1 MTNSQKKKNIIV
13 SLLSAIL
20 IVIISKLNINWY
32 FKTIMFPFLVIT
44 LSSSILVA
52 KNKNLNKKAYL
63 LLIPIILIL
72 ICNIFLSLLNG
83 QLDSNNKIINVFILP
98 ILISIYLFMLID
110 KNYKLTLQN
119 IPLVFNLFPK
129 NLGSNLKYIKL
140 DNSNKKNEKI
150 INSIIGIFIGIILS
164 SVILALLSSADDYF
178 GKFLYNVKLFTSS
191 ILDIG
196 TITWIIIFFVI
207 LFSIGINILNFKK
220 IDNKK
225 NNKIEPNSTMITSM
239 LATINLV
246 FILFLI
252 SEISKLCGNFLK
264 IPSGYIYS
272 SYAREGFFQLLFVTI
287 INFSIILFLLYKT
300 DLINNN
306 KIIKGLTLS
315 LIIFSI
321 LLIFNSY
328 YRMFLYIEKFG
339 FTNLRLQVILF
350 LLMELLSLLVILKK
364 ILFKLKND
372 FVIFFIIIIT
382 TYIVNLYICNNWFIR
397 LFQ

>member
-1 MTNSQKKKNIIV
+1 
-13 SLLSAIL
+13 
-20 IVIISKLNINWY
+20 
-32 FKTIMFPFLVIT
+32 
-44 LSSSILVA
+44 
-52 KNKNLNKKAYL
+52 
-63 LLIPIILIL
+63 
-72 ICNIFLSLLNG
+72 
-83 QLDSNNKIINVFILP
+83 
-98 ILISIYLFMLID
+98 
-110 KNYKLTLQN
+110 
-119 IPLVFNLFPK
+119 
-129 NLGSNLKYIKL
+129 
-140 DNSNKKNEKI
+140 
-150 INSIIGIFIGIILS
+150 
-164 SVILALLSSADDYF
+164 
-178 GKFLYNVKLFTSS
+178 
-191 ILDIG
+191 
-196 TITWIIIFFVI
+196 
-207 LFSIGINILNFKK
+207 
-220 IDNKK
+220 
-225 NNKIEPNSTMITSM
+225 MITSM

>member
-140 DNSNKKNEKI
+140 DNSKKKNEKI

-178 GKFLYNVKLFTSS
+178 GKFLYNVKSFTSS

-207 LFSIGINILNFKK
+207 LFSIGINILNFKQT
-220 IDNKK
+220 DNKK

-300 DLINNN
+300 NLINNN

-382 TYIVNLYICNNWFIR
+382 TYIINLYICNNWFIG

>member
-44 LSSSILVA
+44 LSNSILVA

-140 DNSNKKNEKI
+140 DNSKKKNEKI

-178 GKFLYNVKLFTSS
+178 GKFLYNVKSFTSS
-191 ILDIG
+191 ILDIS

-207 LFSIGINILNFKK
+207 LFSIGINILNFKQT
-220 IDNKK
+220 DNKK

-239 LATINLV
+239 LTTINLV

>member
-44 LSSSILVA
+44 LSNSILVA

-140 DNSNKKNEKI
+140 DNSKKKNEKI

-178 GKFLYNVKLFTSS
+178 GKFLYNVKSFTSS

-207 LFSIGINILNFKK
+207 LFSIGINILNFKQT
-220 IDNKK
+220 DNKK

>member
-13 SLLSAIL
+13 SLLSALL

-44 LSSSILVA
+44 LSNSILVA

-110 KNYKLTLQN
+110 KNYKLSLQN

-140 DNSNKKNEKI
+140 DNSKKKNEKI

-178 GKFLYNVKLFTSS
+178 GKFLYNVKSFTSS
-191 ILDIG
+191 ILDIS

-207 LFSIGINILNFKK
+207 LFSIGINILNFKQT
-220 IDNKK
+220 DNKK

-264 IPSGYIYS
+264 IPNGYIYS

>member
-110 KNYKLTLQN
+110 KNYELTLQN

-140 DNSNKKNEKI
+140 DNSKKKNEKI
-150 INSIIGIFIGIILS
+150 INSIMGIFIGIILS

-178 GKFLYNVKLFTSS
+178 GKFLYNVKSFTSS
-191 ILDIG
+191 ILDIS

-207 LFSIGINILNFKK
+207 LFSIGINILNFKQT
-220 IDNKK
+220 DNKK

-264 IPSGYIYS
+264 IPNGYIYS

>member
-140 DNSNKKNEKI
+140 DNSKKKNEKI

-178 GKFLYNVKLFTSS
+178 GKFLYNVKSFSS
-191 ILDIG
+191 CILDIS

-207 LFSIGINILNFKK
+207 LFSIGINILNFKQT
-220 IDNKK
+220 DNKK

>member
-44 LSSSILVA
+44 LSNSILVA

-140 DNSNKKNEKI
+140 DNSKKKNEKI

-178 GKFLYNVKLFTSS
+178 GKFLYNVKSFTSS
-191 ILDIG
+191 ILDIS

-207 LFSIGINILNFKK
+207 LFSIGINILNFKQT
-220 IDNKK
+220 DNKK

-239 LATINLV
+239 LTTINLV

-339 FTNLRLQVILF
+339 FTNLRIQVILF

>member
-140 DNSNKKNEKI
+140 DNSKKKNEKI

-178 GKFLYNVKLFTSS
+178 GKFLYNVKSFTSS

-207 LFSIGINILNFKK
+207 LFSIGINILNFKQT
-220 IDNKK
+220 DNKK

-252 SEISKLCGNFLK
+252 SGISKLCGNFLK

>member
-178 GKFLYNVKLFTSS
+178 GKFLYNVKSFTSS

-207 LFSIGINILNFKK
+207 LFSIGINILNFKQT
-220 IDNKK
+220 DNKK

-300 DLINNN
+300 NLINNN

>member
-44 LSSSILVA
+44 LSNSILVA

-140 DNSNKKNEKI
+140 DNSKKKNEKI

-207 LFSIGINILNFKK
+207 LFSIGINILNFKQT
-220 IDNKK
+220 DNKK

-264 IPSGYIYS
+264 IPNGYIYS

>member
-1 MTNSQKKKNIIV
+1 
-13 SLLSAIL
+13 
-20 IVIISKLNINWY
+20 
-32 FKTIMFPFLVIT
+32 MFPFLVIT

-119 IPLVFNLFPK
+119 ISLVFNLFPK

-178 GKFLYNVKLFTSS
+178 GKFLYNVKSFTSS

-196 TITWIIIFFVI
+196 TITRIIIFFVI
-207 LFSIGINILNFKK
+207 FFSIGINILNFKK
-220 IDNKK
+220 IENKK

-300 DLINNN
+300 NLINNN

>member
-44 LSSSILVA
+44 LSNSILVA

-140 DNSNKKNEKI
+140 DNSKKKNEKI

-178 GKFLYNVKLFTSS
+178 GKFLYNVKSFTSS
-191 ILDIG
+191 ILDIS

-207 LFSIGINILNFKK
+207 LFSIGINILNFKQT
-220 IDNKK
+220 DNKK

-239 LATINLV
+239 LAIINLV

>member
-110 KNYKLTLQN
+110 KNYELTLQN

-140 DNSNKKNEKI
+140 DNSKKKNEKI
-150 INSIIGIFIGIILS
+150 INSIMGIFIGIILS

-178 GKFLYNVKLFTSS
+178 GKFLYNVKSFTSS
-191 ILDIG
+191 ILDIS

-207 LFSIGINILNFKK
+207 LFSIGINILNFKQT
-220 IDNKK
+220 DNKK

-382 TYIVNLYICNNWFIR
+382 TYIVNLYICNNWFIG

>member
-52 KNKNLNKKAYL
+52 KNKSLNKKAYL

-110 KNYKLTLQN
+110 KNYELTLQN

-140 DNSNKKNEKI
+140 DNSKKKNEKI
-150 INSIIGIFIGIILS
+150 INSIMGIFIGIILS

-178 GKFLYNVKLFTSS
+178 GKFLYNVKSFTSS

-196 TITWIIIFFVI
+196 TITWIIIFFAI
-207 LFSIGINILNFKK
+207 FFSIGINILNFKK

-225 NNKIEPNSTMITSM
+225 NNKIEPNNTMITSM

-364 ILFKLKND
+364 ILFKLKKD

-382 TYIVNLYICNNWFIR
+382 TYIVNLYICNNWFIG

>member
-178 GKFLYNVKLFTSS
+178 GKFLYNVKSFTSS

-207 LFSIGINILNFKK
+207 FFSIGINILNFKQT
-220 IDNKK
+220 DNKK

>member
-140 DNSNKKNEKI
+140 DNSKKKNEKI

-178 GKFLYNVKLFTSS
+178 GKFLYNVKSFTSS
-191 ILDIG
+191 ILDIS

-207 LFSIGINILNFKK
+207 LFSIGINILNFKQT
-220 IDNKK
+220 DNKK

>member
-44 LSSSILVA
+44 LSNSILVA

-178 GKFLYNVKLFTSS
+178 GKFLYNVKSFTSS

-207 LFSIGINILNFKK
+207 LFSIGINILNFKQT
-220 IDNKK
+220 DNKK

-364 ILFKLKND
+364 ILFKLKNN

>member
-119 IPLVFNLFPK
+119 ISLVFNLFPK

-178 GKFLYNVKLFTSS
+178 GKFLYNVKSFTSS

-196 TITWIIIFFVI
+196 TITRIIIFFVI
-207 LFSIGINILNFKK
+207 FSSIGINILNFKK
-220 IDNKK
+220 IENKK

-252 SEISKLCGNFLK
+252 SEISKLYGNFLK

-300 DLINNN
+300 NLINNN

>member
-140 DNSNKKNEKI
+140 DNSKKKNEKI

-207 LFSIGINILNFKK
+207 FFSIGINILNFKK
-220 IDNKK
+220 VENKK
-225 NNKIEPNSTMITSM
+225 NNKIEPNNTMITSM

-364 ILFKLKND
+364 ILFELKND

>member
-44 LSSSILVA
+44 LSNSILVA

-140 DNSNKKNEKI
+140 DNSKKKNEKI

-207 LFSIGINILNFKK
+207 LFSIGINILNFKQT
-220 IDNKK
+220 DNKK

>member
-44 LSSSILVA
+44 LSNSILVA

-140 DNSNKKNEKI
+140 DNSKKKNEKI

-178 GKFLYNVKLFTSS
+178 GKFLYNVKSFTSS
-191 ILDIG
+191 ILDIS

-207 LFSIGINILNFKK
+207 LFSIGINILNFKQT
-220 IDNKK
+220 DNKK
-225 NNKIEPNSTMITSM
+225 NNKIEPNNTMITSM

-364 ILFKLKND
+364 ILFELKND

>member
-44 LSSSILVA
+44 LSSYILVA

-140 DNSNKKNEKI
+140 DNSKKKNEKI

-178 GKFLYNVKLFTSS
+178 GKFLYNVKSVTSS

-207 LFSIGINILNFKK
+207 LFSIGINILNFKQT
-220 IDNKK
+220 DNKK

-300 DLINNN
+300 NLINNN

>member
-178 GKFLYNVKLFTSS
+178 GKFLYNVKSFTSS

-207 LFSIGINILNFKK
+207 LFSIEINILNFKQT
-220 IDNKK
+220 DNKK

>member
-140 DNSNKKNEKI
+140 DNSKKKNEKI

-164 SVILALLSSADDYF
+164 SVILTLLSSADDYF
-178 GKFLYNVKLFTSS
+178 GKFLYNVKSFTFS

-220 IDNKK
+220 IENKK

-300 DLINNN
+300 NLINSN

>member
-44 LSSSILVA
+44 LSNSILVA

-178 GKFLYNVKLFTSS
+178 GKFLYNVKSFTSS

-207 LFSIGINILNFKK
+207 LFSIGINILNFKQT
-220 IDNKK
+220 DNKK

-287 INFSIILFLLYKT
+287 LNFSIILFLLYKT

>member
-1 MTNSQKKKNIIV
+1 
-13 SLLSAIL
+13 
-20 IVIISKLNINWY
+20 
-32 FKTIMFPFLVIT
+32 
-44 LSSSILVA
+44 
-52 KNKNLNKKAYL
+52 
-63 LLIPIILIL
+63 
-72 ICNIFLSLLNG
+72 
-83 QLDSNNKIINVFILP
+83 
-98 ILISIYLFMLID
+98 
-110 KNYKLTLQN
+110 
-119 IPLVFNLFPK
+119 
-129 NLGSNLKYIKL
+129 
-140 DNSNKKNEKI
+140 
-150 INSIIGIFIGIILS
+150 
-164 SVILALLSSADDYF
+164 
-178 GKFLYNVKLFTSS
+178 
-191 ILDIG
+191 
-196 TITWIIIFFVI
+196 
-207 LFSIGINILNFKK
+207 
-220 IDNKK
+220 
-225 NNKIEPNSTMITSM
+225 MITSM

-364 ILFKLKND
+364 IH
-372 FVIFFIIIIT
+372 
-382 TYIVNLYICNNWFIR
+382 C
-397 LFQ
+397 

>member
-110 KNYKLTLQN
+110 KNYELTPQN

-140 DNSNKKNEKI
+140 DNSKKKNEKI
-150 INSIIGIFIGIILS
+150 INSIMGIFIGIILS

-178 GKFLYNVKLFTSS
+178 GKFLYNVKSFTSS
-191 ILDIG
+191 ILDIS

-207 LFSIGINILNFKK
+207 LFSIGINILNFKQT
-220 IDNKK
+220 DNKK

-382 TYIVNLYICNNWFIR
+382 TYIVNLYICNNWFIG

>member
-178 GKFLYNVKLFTSS
+178 GKFLYNVKSFTSS

-207 LFSIGINILNFKK
+207 LFSIGINILNFKQT
-220 IDNKK
+220 DNKK

-382 TYIVNLYICNNWFIR
+382 TYIVNLYICNNWFIG

>member
-44 LSSSILVA
+44 LSSSILIA

-140 DNSNKKNEKI
+140 DNSKKKNEKI

-164 SVILALLSSADDYF
+164 SVILTLLSSADDYF
-178 GKFLYNVKLFTSS
+178 GKFLYNVKSFTSS

-207 LFSIGINILNFKK
+207 FFSIGINILNFKK
-220 IDNKK
+220 IENKK

-300 DLINNN
+300 NLINSN

>member
-110 KNYKLTLQN
+110 KNYELTPQN

-140 DNSNKKNEKI
+140 DNSKKKNEKI
-150 INSIIGIFIGIILS
+150 INSIIGIFIGIVLS

-178 GKFLYNVKLFTSS
+178 GKFLYNVKSFTSS

-196 TITWIIIFFVI
+196 TIAWIIIFFVI
-207 LFSIGINILNFKK
+207 FFSIGINILNFKK
-220 IDNKK
+220 VENKK

-364 ILFKLKND
+364 ILFKLKKD

>member
-44 LSSSILVA
+44 LSNSILVA

-178 GKFLYNVKLFTSS
+178 GKFLYNVKSFTSS
-191 ILDIG
+191 ILDIV

-207 LFSIGINILNFKK
+207 LFSIGINILNFKQT
-220 IDNKK
+220 DNKK

>member
-140 DNSNKKNEKI
+140 DNSKKKNEKI
-150 INSIIGIFIGIILS
+150 INSIMGIFIGIILS

-178 GKFLYNVKLFTSS
+178 GKFLYNVKSFTSS

-220 IDNKK
+220 VENKK

>member
-83 QLDSNNKIINVFILP
+83 QLDNNNKIINVFILP

-119 IPLVFNLFPK
+119 IPLVFNLFPN

-140 DNSNKKNEKI
+140 DNSKKKNEKI

-178 GKFLYNVKLFTSS
+178 GKFLYNVKSFTSS

-220 IDNKK
+220 IENKK

-300 DLINNN
+300 NLINNN

>member
-140 DNSNKKNEKI
+140 NNSKKKNEKI

-178 GKFLYNVKLFTSS
+178 GKFLYNVKSFTSS

-207 LFSIGINILNFKK
+207 LFSIGINILNFKQT
-220 IDNKK
+220 DNKK

>member
-44 LSSSILVA
+44 LSNSILVA

-178 GKFLYNVKLFTSS
+178 GKFLYNVKSFTSS

-207 LFSIGINILNFKK
+207 LFSIGINILNFKQT
-220 IDNKK
+220 DNKK

>member
-110 KNYKLTLQN
+110 KNYELTLQN

-140 DNSNKKNEKI
+140 DNSKKKNEKI
-150 INSIIGIFIGIILS
+150 INSIMGIFIGIILS

-178 GKFLYNVKLFTSS
+178 GKFLYNVKSFTSS
-191 ILDIG
+191 ILDIS

-207 LFSIGINILNFKK
+207 LFSIGINILNFKQT
-220 IDNKK
+220 DNKK

>member
-140 DNSNKKNEKI
+140 DNSKKKNEKI

-178 GKFLYNVKLFTSS
+178 GKFLYNVKSFTSS

-207 LFSIGINILNFKK
+207 LFSIGINILNFKQT
-220 IDNKK
+220 DNKK

-300 DLINNN
+300 NLINNN

>member
-140 DNSNKKNEKI
+140 DNSKKKNEKI

-207 LFSIGINILNFKK
+207 LFSIGINILNFKQT
-220 IDNKK
+220 DNKK

-264 IPSGYIYS
+264 IPNGYIYS